1 MTSGRGIAG
10 FYALAREQRNDVAV
24 IEVDTG
30 ASVTFGELADRVDR
44 LSRAIERRVDPGGG
58 VAVVL
63 PNGIAALE
71 VELACAQLP
80 VYFTPL
86 NWHLAPPEIAYILTD
101 SGASLVI
108 TTEEHEIAVRAA
120 FDAAGRDAEQLI
132 VGRRGLDTIA
142 GGQAEGPPARR
153 GTGQR
158 MLYTSGTTGR
168 PKGVR
173 RPLPVGVPEDNLGL
187 LAARAALYGVDHPDG
202 VHLVTAPMYHAAPG
216 AYAIQALHLGHRVV
230 VMTAWTPEAT
240 LELIE
245 THRVT
250 HTYMVPTMFS
260 RLLALPVDQR
270 REAGVASLR
279 SVVHTAAPCP
289 VHVKQAMMDWF
300 GPILYE
306 IYGGTEGG
314 ATIAAPDEWLAHPGT
329 VGRARSGVTMRIL
342 DDDGNELPPG
352 EPGAV
357 YMSIPAQRFAYLNDP
372 EKTASSRRGEFF
384 TLGDIGYLDDEGYL
398 YLCDRAA
405 DVVVSGGVNIYPAEV
420 ESALLEH
427 PAVTDAAV
435 IGAPDDDWGERPVA
449 HVVTSSAVKADE
461 LIAHC
466 RALIAGYKCPREI
479 RFRDE
484 LPRSD
489 VGKLLRR
496 TLREEEWVGH
506 DRRL

>member
-1 MTSGRGIAG
+1 MTGTGVAG
-10 FYALAREQRNDVAV
+10 FYASCRQRRHDVAA

-30 ASVTFGELADRVDR
+30 VSVTFGELGDRIDR
-44 LSRAIERRVDPGGG
+44 LSRAIERRVEPGGV

-71 VELACAQLP
+71 VELACTQLP
-80 VYFTPL
+80 IYFTPI
-86 NWHLAPPEIAYILTD
+86 NWHLAPPEIAYILAD
-101 SGASLVI
+101 SGASLVV
-108 TTEEHEIAVRAA
+108 TTEEHEAAVRTAA
-120 FDAAGRDAEQLI
+120 ASAGLDARRVI
-132 VGRRGLDTIA
+132 VGGQGLDA
-142 GGQAEGPPARR
+142 LADGEADGPPGRR

-173 RPLPVGVPEDNLGL
+173 RPLPQGVPEDNLGL

-216 AYAIQALHLGHRVV
+216 AYAVQALHLGHRVV
-230 VMTAWTPEAT
+230 IMTTWTPEAT
-240 LELIE
+240 LDLIE
-245 THRVT
+245 AHGVT

-260 RLLALPVDQR
+260 RLLGLAPER
-270 REAGVASLR
+270 RASADVGSLR

-289 VHVKQAMMDWF
+289 VHVKRAMMEWF

-314 ATIAAPDEWLAHPGT
+314 ATIAPPDEWLAHPGT
-329 VGRARSGVTMRIL
+329 VGRARGGVTIRIL
-342 DDDGNELPPG
+342 DDDGNELPTG

-384 TLGDIGYLDDEGYL
+384 TLGDIGYLNEDGYL
-398 YLCDRAA
+398 FLCDRAA

-427 PAVTDAAV
+427 LDVVDAAV
-435 IGAPDDDWGERPVA
+435 IGAPDDEWGERLVA
-449 HVVTSSAVKADE
+449 HVVTSSVVAVDE

-496 TLREEEWVGH
+496 TLRDEEWAGRE
-506 DRRL
+506 RRL